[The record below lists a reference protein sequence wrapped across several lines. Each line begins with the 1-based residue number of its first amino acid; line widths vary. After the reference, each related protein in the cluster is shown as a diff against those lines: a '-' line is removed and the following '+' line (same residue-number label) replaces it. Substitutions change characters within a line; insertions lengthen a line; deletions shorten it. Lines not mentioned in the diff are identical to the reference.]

1 METTTRFDLNQA
13 IQRWRE
19 GFAQSPAFQRDNV
32 DEMETHLR
40 DSIASLQSRG
50 LSEAEAFQIASQR
63 LGGAEQLNA
72 EFAKTNASTVWRHR
86 ALWMLVGLLFYGL
99 ASNVAKAIQAA
110 FVCSA
115 SAVTTNGLAL
125 GWLSGGLNI
134 VLFVGTVFLFWR
146 IANGR
151 VGGLERWKMTFLS
164 RPFLCITAFCL
175 LQLLLFV
182 ACSLLN
188 TLAIKQSSPLAL
200 GQRAMVETGF
210 RGLLMLAHSGLLVAG
225 VAWLGLKRAKRVP
238 ATRVA
243 ACFLIGVIAL
253 SASSSPVHA
262 QDQPRD
268 ARLAA
273 TEKPAT
279 LADAMKL
286 WREGK
291 QSDAVAKFLAVDFS
305 KRPLFPTGSVLNM
318 TEAEFIALP
327 SAARDKM
334 SKAMLDDIQ
343 TIKLI
348 AGRVKEL
355 AKTPA
360 KSAPCLSQLKA
371 AGEAF
376 DRPGGLALLK
386 LVGQA
391 FKKMAAA
398 QP

>member
-1 METTTRFDLNQA
+1 METTTPFDLNRA
-13 IQRWRE
+13 IQGWRE
-19 GFAQSPAFQRDNV
+19 SFAQSPAFERDHV

-50 LSEAEAFQIASQR
+50 LSEAEAFQIATQR
-63 LGGAEQLNA
+63 LGGAEQLNS
-72 EFAKTNASTVWRHR
+72 EFAKTNVSIVWRHR

-99 ASNVAKAIQAA
+99 ATNIAKAIQAGL
-110 FVCSA
+110 VCSA
-115 SAVTTNGLAL
+115 SAFMTNGLAL

-134 VLFVGTVFLFWR
+134 VLFIATVFLFWR

-151 VGGLERWKMTFLS
+151 VGGIERLQRAFLI
-164 RPFLCITAFCL
+164 RPVLCIAGFCF

-182 ACSLLN
+182 AASLLN
-188 TLAIKQSSPLAL
+188 ILTIKQSNPLAL
-200 GQRAMVETGF
+200 GQRAIVETGF

-225 VAWLGLKRAKRVP
+225 VAWLGLKQAKRAP
-238 ATRVA
+238 ATRA
-243 ACFLIGVIAL
+243 AFCILVGVLAFSS
-253 SASSSPVHA
+253 SASPVHA
-262 QDQPRD
+262 QDQPRK
-268 ARLAA
+268 ALLAV

-279 LADAMKL
+279 MAEVMKL

-291 QSDAVAKFLAVDFS
+291 QSDAVDKFLAVDFS
-305 KRPLFPTGSVLNM
+305 KRPLFPTGSVLNL
-318 TEAEFIALP
+318 TEAEFIELP

-343 TIKLI
+343 IIKLI
-348 AGRVKEL
+348 AGQVKDL

-360 KSAPCLSQLKA
+360 KAAQCRSQLKA

-391 FKKMAAA
+391 LKKMAAT